1 MYLDFYGLRERP
13 FSETPDPK
21 FLFLTPGHREALAQL
36 IYGVQE
42 GKGFIVLTG
51 EVGTGKTT
59 LLRTFMERIGTSST
73 HVAFIF
79 DSTMPYDGL
88 VEYMLE
94 DFGIPSA
101 GKTRAQRLFALNRFL
116 IERRRAGQTA
126 AVVVDEAQNL
136 SLASLEHLRLLSNF
150 ETPTG
155 KLLQIILVGQ
165 PELRDTLARPELR
178 QLRQRL
184 GMRCMIRPLTREET
198 RNYIRSR
205 LHVAGASDT
214 RLFTD
219 AAVERIAAY
228 TNGIPRLVN
237 ILCDHCLLIGYTD
250 QTRRVEREM
259 VERGI
264 EYLEDG
270 QRPAHAR
277 GMFWRPATRRLRWLV
292 GGLGAAAIAGVT
304 LLVAAVGGVSVPGPI
319 AGQFLDYA
327 RLARDLVMR

>member
-1 MYLDFYGLRERP
+1 
-13 FSETPDPK
+13 
-21 FLFLTPGHREALAQL
+21 
-36 IYGVQE
+36 
-42 GKGFIVLTG
+42 
-51 EVGTGKTT
+51 
-59 LLRTFMERIGTSST
+59 
-73 HVAFIF
+73 
-79 DSTMPYDGL
+79 
-88 VEYMLE
+88 
-94 DFGIPSA
+94 
-101 GKTRAQRLFALNRFL
+101 
-116 IERRRAGQTA
+116 
-126 AVVVDEAQNL
+126 
-136 SLASLEHLRLLSNF
+136 
-150 ETPTG
+150 
-155 KLLQIILVGQ
+155 
-165 PELRDTLARPELR
+165 
-178 QLRQRL
+178 
-184 GMRCMIRPLTREET
+184 MRCMIRPLTLEET

-277 GMFWRPATRRLRWLV
+277 GMFWRPATRRLRWRG
-292 GGLGAAAIAGVT
+292 GGLGAAAIAGIA
-304 LLVAAVGGVSVPGPI
+304 LLAAAVGGVSVPGPI